1 MRSLD
6 FGSHVSLEMT
16 ETRSES
22 PSRVRARNRVASLN
36 EQMTREVTVVA
47 EFDES
52 GVEGFVG
59 RNETTTESEE
69 QLSRPRSE
77 VELRGGRFDACM
89 TAGTLSVSTGDSRS
103 GNESGG
109 GSPDSLPETLSTA
122 SARP

>member
-1 MRSLD
+1 
-6 FGSHVSLEMT
+6 MT
-16 ETRSES
+16 ETHSGTITGEGKKWD
-22 PSRVRARNRVASLN
+22 VASLN
-36 EQMTREVTVVA
+36 EQMTRGVVVT

-89 TAGTLSVSTGDSRS
+89 TAGSSLSRREIEGQVIKAVEDHQIHCQRRFQQH
-103 GNESGG
+103 
-109 GSPDSLPETLSTA
+109 L
-122 SARP
+122 RR

>member
-77 VELRGGRFDACM
+77 VVLRGGRFDACM
-89 TAGTLSVSTGDSRS
+89 TKLTR
-103 GNESGG
+103 
-109 GSPDSLPETLSTA
+109 
-122 SARP
+122 